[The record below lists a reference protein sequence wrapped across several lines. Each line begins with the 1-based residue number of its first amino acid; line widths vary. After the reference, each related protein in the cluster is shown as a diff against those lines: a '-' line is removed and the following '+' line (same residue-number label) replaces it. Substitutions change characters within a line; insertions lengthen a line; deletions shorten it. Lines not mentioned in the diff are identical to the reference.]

1 MGSSPIAWTPVVIWS
16 VIGIGAAYL
25 SVGHLMRWSTDN
37 TISRLLGIVM
47 GLLCIAAVIHVGVD
61 VGWWSFIYKPGK

>member
-1 MGSSPIAWTPVVIWS
+1 MGLSPIVWTQVVIWS

-25 SVGHLMRWSTDN
+25 SGGHLMCWRADN
-37 TISRLLGIVM
+37 ITPRLLGVVM